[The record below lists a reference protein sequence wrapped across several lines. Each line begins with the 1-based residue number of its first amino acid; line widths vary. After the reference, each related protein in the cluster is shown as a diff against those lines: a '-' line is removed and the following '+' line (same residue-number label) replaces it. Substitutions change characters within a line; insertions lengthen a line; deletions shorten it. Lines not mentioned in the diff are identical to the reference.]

1 PPSVLTTVRGAHAIQ
16 TLYTAPTCEPDRL
29 VAFTPATSMTAGAME
44 MAVTPTPLAP
54 GVYWIMGVYDA
65 DASIVIDESDA
76 AAPVRYLSQSFSDPL
91 PDPLPPAFSY
101 AGQPFNYYIRV
112 AE

>member
-1 PPSVLTTVRGAHAIQ
+1 
-16 TLYTAPTCEPDRL
+16 
-29 VAFTPATSMTAGAME
+29 MTAGAMDIP
-44 MAVTPTPLAP
+44 VTSTVLAP

-65 DASIVIDESDA
+65 DASIGIDESDA

-101 AGQPFNYYIRV
+101 GGQAFNYYIRV